1 MSLQSNS
8 VCHFYVELCALQPFY
23 LFFSAHAWREDHVEV
38 LGARLYQTIKQNET
52 NNIDFFPTNVRRL
65 LVKTYYK

>member
-1 MSLQSNS
+1 MCFQGIS
-8 VCHFYVELCALQPFY
+8 ALQPFY

-52 NNIDFFPTNVRRL
+52 NTIDFFL
-65 LVKTYYK
+65 LTFADYSLKLITSDIFRQYDI